1 MPPNHEHLRPA
12 QTLPR
17 VPNESGPILAARNVT
32 KAFGPV
38 TVLQAVNANFLA
50 GEIHAIVGENGAGKS
65 TLMKILSGIL
75 QPSLESKKRLES
87 TYKNLEVIVKTATG
101 PSDQA
106 NSLEDLVA
114 TQQITA
120 LVILPYESAPLT
132 DPVREVK
139 RKGLFVTVVDRAL
152 ADNTIQDLYVAGNN
166 PGMGKI
172 AAQYIIQRL
181 GGKGDIVVLRGLPT
195 VIDNQRFD
203 TFMSLIKDTQIKVLD
218 SKYANWNRDDGFKV
232 MQDFL
237 TRFPKIDAVW
247 AQDDDIALGVL
258 DALRQAK
265 REKEMFV
272 VGGGGMKE
280 VIKRVQN
287 KDTLVPVDIVYSPS
301 MIANAIELTALHYTA
316 KLPINGTYILD
327 SPLVTPENAAQYYFP
342 NSPF

>member
-1 MPPNHEHLRPA
+1 MINLTKYIVAASLGAVSFAIGSAKA
-12 QTLPR
+12 QENVKIGVS
-17 VPNESGPILAARNVT
+17 VPSADHGWT
-32 KAFGPV
+32 G
-38 TVLQAVNANFLA
+38 
-50 GEIHAIVGENGAGKS
+50 
-65 TLMKILSGIL
+65 GIDFFA
-75 QPSLESKKRLES
+75 QETKKRLEAL
-87 TYKNLEVIVKTATG
+87 YKNLQISVVTATSA
-101 PSDQA
+101 SDQA

-114 TQQITA
+114 TQGIKA

-132 DPVREVK
+132 DPVRQVK
-139 RKGLFVTVVDRAL
+139 KKGIYVTVVDRAL
-152 ADNTIQDLYVAGNN
+152 TDSTIQDLYVAGDN
-166 PGMGKI
+166 PGMGRM
-172 AAQYIIQRL
+172 AAEYLTEKL

-203 TFMSLIKDTQIKVLD
+203 TFMDKIKGTQIKVLD

-280 VIKRVQN
+280 VVKRVED
-287 KDTLVPVDIVYSPS
+287 KDTLVPVDITYSPS
-301 MIANAIELTALHYTA
+301 MIAVAIEVTALHFTA
-316 KLPINGTYILD
+316 KLPINGSYILD
-327 SPLVTPENAAQYYFP
+327 SVLVTPNNAAQYYFP
-342 NSPF
+342 SSPF